1 MCISSIQE
9 QVGNTNK
16 VILGLSC
23 GIETT
28 ISAHLIHKAIWDRSL
43 SVI

>member
-16 VILGLSC
+16 VILGLSY
-23 GIETT
+23 GIESTV
-28 ISAHLIHKAIWDRSL
+28 SAHLIHKAIGDRLL